1 MEIRQALLEEIPEI
15 MKIYEA
21 ARRFMA
27 EHGNPTQ
34 WVNGYPSE
42 ELVTEDC
49 KNGELY
55 VCVSGEQIAGVFMFT
70 KRPDKTYG
78 QIFQGKWLNEKPYG
92 TMHRMASSG
101 IQKGVSSFC
110 LDWCFQQCGNVR
122 GDTHKDNDVMQNV
135 FEKNGFKRC
144 GIIYVENNTP
154 RLAYQR
160 EN

>member
-21 ARRFMA
+21 ARCFMA

-42 ELVTEDC
+42 E
-49 KNGELY
+49 GELY
-55 VCVSGEQIAGVFMFT
+55 VCVSDEEIAGVFMFT
-70 KRPDKTYG
+70 KKPDITYRE
-78 QIFQGKWLNEKPYG
+78 IFQGKWLNEKPYG

-110 LDWCFQQCGNVR
+110 LDWCFKQCGNVR
-122 GDTHKDNDVMQNV
+122 GDTHNDNYVMQKV

-144 GIIYVENNTP
+144 GIIYVEDGTP
-154 RLAYQR
+154 RIAYQR

>member
-1 MEIRQALLEEIPEI
+1 
-15 MKIYEA
+15 
-21 ARRFMA
+21 
-27 EHGNPTQ
+27 
-34 WVNGYPSE
+34 
-42 ELVTEDC
+42 
-49 KNGELY
+49 
-55 VCVSGEQIAGVFMFT
+55 MFT

-78 QIFQGKWLNEKPYG
+78 QIFQGEWLNEKPYG

-154 RLAYQR
+154 RIAYQR